1 MKLHLSILFVSLL
14 SLNIS
19 AQELV
24 NGRWTDESLQFK
36 VLSEFVKTKGEVYIC
51 ITDSAGEVC
60 IENLVSG
67 FELKVYDA
75 QDKLLWEG
83 YGSGRRNG
91 VKLPQAFPKAQY
103 FTIKAFKP
111 WVVNK
116 RSGNRIH
123 QAKAIELKYIL
134 P

>member
-1 MKLHLSILFVSLL
+1 MRLSLSIFVIAFLSISL
-14 SLNIS
+14 S

-24 NGRWTDESLQFK
+24 NGRWLDDGLQFK
-36 VLSEFVKTKGEVYIC
+36 VLEEFVKTKGEIYIC
-51 ITDSAGEVC
+51 LSDSTGEVC

-67 FELKVYDA
+67 YELKIYNG

-83 YGSGRRNG
+83 FASGRRKG
-91 VKLPQAFPKAQY
+91 VKLPSAYPQATY
-103 FTIKAFKP
+103 FTLLAFKP

-116 RSGNRIH
+116 RPGHKIH
-123 QAKAIELKYIL
+123 QAKAIELKYTL

>member
-1 MKLHLSILFVSLL
+1 MRLHLSILFVSLF
-14 SLNIS
+14 SLTIS

-24 NGRWTDESLQFK
+24 NGRWTDDGLQFK
-36 VLSEFVKTKGEVYIC
+36 VLQQFVKSKGEVFIC

-67 FELKVYDA
+67 FEFKVYDA
-75 QDKLLWEG
+75 QDNLLWEG
-83 YGSGRRNG
+83 IGSGRRKG
-91 VKLPQAFPKAQY
+91 LKLPQAFPQAHY
-103 FTIKAFKP
+103 FTLKAFKP

-123 QAKAIELKYIL
+123 QAKAIELKYTL

>member
-1 MKLHLSILFVSLL
+1 MKLYLSILFVGLL
-14 SLNIS
+14 SLTIS

-24 NGRWTDESLQFK
+24 DGRWTDDNLQFK
-36 VLSEFVKTKGEVYIC
+36 VLEQFVKTKGEIYIC
-51 ITDSAGEVC
+51 ISDSSGDVC

-67 FELKVYDA
+67 FELKVYNA

-83 YGSGRRNG
+83 FGSGRRKG
-91 VKLPQAFPKAQY
+91 VKLPQAFPQAHY
-103 FTIKAFKP
+103 FTLKAFKP

-116 RSGNRIH
+116 QSGNRIH
-123 QAKAIELKYIL
+123 QAKAIELKYTL